1 MVVLKILNLEF
12 RYNSVKALE
21 NIELTVNEGELVSII
36 GPNGA
41 GKTTLLKCIARI
53 LKPSQGTILLENKP
67 LNKFSP
73 KELARRI
80 SYLPQIEEPKYPLTV
95 LEMVLIGR
103 TPYTSFK
110 PTKEDLEKV
119 YTILKQ
125 LGIEHLAHRKVNE
138 LSGGEYRKIMLARAL
153 AQQPKILLL
162 DEPVNHLD
170 LKHQLEVLSLLRKLA
185 LEKHIT
191 IIMAIHDLN
200 LALRFSDKVI
210 ALRKGKIVFCGK
222 PLELSIKIIE
232 EVYGIKAK
240 MILLDDGTP
249 IIIPYT

>member
-53 LKPSQGTILLENKP
+53 LKPSQGTILLENKL

-125 LGIEHLAHRKVNE
+125 LGIEHLTHRKVNE

>member
-21 NIELTVNEGELVSII
+21 NLEFTVNEGELVSII

-53 LKPSQGTILLENKP
+53 LKPSQGTILLEDKP

-119 YTILKQ
+119 YAILKQ

-170 LKHQLEVLSLLRKLA
+170 LKHQLKVLSLLRKLV

>member
-222 PLELSIKIIE
+222 PLELSIKVIE

>member
-170 LKHQLEVLSLLRKLA
+170 LKHQLEVLSLLRKLV